1 MLKKLLGIVLLFIIA
16 HSTIAQGT
24 VFDEARTIYK
34 RENVFGVVVHTTG
47 WGITY
52 RYGLY
57 NSGFSRIIF
66 EGDFVGKKHPKEIK
80 TFSSLFDNSNGYV
93 YGKQNSVLILRAGAG
108 KQVTFISKQNVR
120 GIAIS
125 YVLSG
130 GFSFLYAKPA
140 YLEVIKVDEDGLIT
154 SQIEKY
160 DPETHTQGDIIGG
173 TSYFRGFLEGKFY
186 PGLYGKAAM
195 NFESSFFANKIN
207 AIEVGAVLDLYP
219 KKIPIMANDLN
230 RFYFFNFY
238 VSLTFGSKKTE

>member
-1 MLKKLLGIVLLFIIA
+1 MQSVF
-16 HSTIAQGT
+16 AQGT
-24 VFDEARTIYK
+24 VFEEARTIYK
-34 RENVFGVVVHTTG
+34 RENTFGVLVHTTG

-93 YGKQNSVLILRAGAG
+93 YGKLNSILILRGGVG
-108 KQVTFISKQNVR
+108 KHVTFISKQSVR

-125 YVLSG
+125 YILSAG
-130 GFSFLYAKPA
+130 ISLCYAKPS
-140 YLEVIKVDEDGLIT
+140 YLEIIKVDENDLIT
-154 SQIEKY
+154 SEIEKY
-160 DPETHTQGDIIGG
+160 DPEIHSQFDILGG
-173 TSYFRGFLEGKFY
+173 TSYFRGFFEGTMY
-186 PGLYGKAAM
+186 PGAYAKAAL
-195 NFESSFFANKIN
+195 NFESSFIANKIN
-207 AIEVGAVLDLYP
+207 AIEIGGVLDVYP
-219 KKIPIMANDLN
+219 KQIPIMANDLN

>member
-1 MLKKLLGIVLLFIIA
+1 MQNIC
-16 HSTIAQGT
+16 AQET
-24 VFDEARTIYK
+24 VFEEARTIYK
-34 RENVFGVVVHTTG
+34 RENTFGVLVHTTG

-57 NSGFSRIIF
+57 NSGFTRTIF
-66 EGDFVGKKHPKEIK
+66 ESDFIGKKHPKEIK

-93 YGKQNSVLILRAGAG
+93 YGKTNSVLILRGGAG
-108 KQVTFISKQNVR
+108 KHVTFIDKQSVR

-125 YVLSG
+125 YILTG
-130 GFSFLYAKPA
+130 GISLLYAKPS

-160 DPETHTQGDIIGG
+160 DPEYHTQGDIIGG
-173 TSYFRGFLEGKFY
+173 ASYFRGFFEGKFY
-186 PGLYGKAAM
+186 PGLYGKAAL
-195 NFESSFFANKIN
+195 NFESSFIANKIN
-207 AIEVGAVLDLYP
+207 ALEVGAVLDLYP
-219 KKIPIMANDLN
+219 RRIPIMANDLN